1 MKPIIQ
7 IKPIERKSP
16 RNGRMAWYAAK
27 ESYEPIMQ
35 KGIYEAIARNSQL
48 SPGVVHAACDA
59 IFDSIQNWLMNGHSV
74 EVPGLCSLRPVIHSR
89 PYSVQDE
96 DDGYRA
102 DQCIKKVMVRASWA
116 PEVRDL
122 QKPNN
127 YTFTRDGNLYPTPET
142 PNP

>member
-7 IKPIERKSP
+7 IKAVLRKSP
-16 RNGRMAWYAAK
+16 RNGRVAYYAEK

-74 EVPGLCSLRPVIHSR
+74 EVPGLCSLRPVIHSY
-89 PYSVQDE
+89 PVDAEAVANGTNYASF
-96 DDGYRA
+96 
-102 DQCIKKVMVRASWA
+102 IKKVLVRASWA

-127 YTFTRDGNLYPTPET
+127 YSFVKDGNLYPTPDT
-142 PNP
+142 QG

>member
-16 RNGRMAWYAAK
+16 RNGRMAWYASK

-74 EVPGLCSLRPVIHSR
+74 EVPGLCSLRPVIHSS
-89 PYSVQDE
+89 PYTAQLEAAGSNP
-96 DDGYRA
+96 A
-102 DQCIKKVMVRASWA
+102 STIKKVMVRASWA
-116 PEVRDL
+116 PQVRDL
-122 QKPNN
+122 QKPDN
-127 YTFTRDGNLYPTPET
+127 YSFTRDGNLYPAPET
-142 PNP
+142 ENP